1 MGNTPSFFVNICDR
15 VVKNTYEVSEWDIKN
30 INLCDDWGR
39 PLSDPD
45 EPTGYDYIPEEYHEE
60 MNLIQV
66 AKHYGLTPTYLN
78 EEVSYDFFVRMSA
91 YVKAFN
97 YSHPKKKGQIPP
109 GM

>member
-1 MGNTPSFFVNICDR
+1 MEDTLSFFVNTCDR
-15 VVKNTYEVSEWDIKN
+15 VVKNTYEVSEWDIKH

>member
-1 MGNTPSFFVNICDR
+1 MGNTLSFFVNICDR